1 MKKERTNAPEVK
13 TDTPIKR
20 IAEPADDALL
30 QVTGGRGETGTLD
43 QILSEISS
51 WLDKHPN
58 ATKRE
63 VYCLLKE
70 KREANADRLTDEEQI
85 ILDELL
91 KSFVS

>member
-1 MKKERTNAPEVK
+1 MKKERMNAPEVK

-43 QILSEISS
+43 QILNEISS
-51 WLDKHPN
+51 WLNKHPN
-58 ATKRE
+58 ATKQD

>member
-1 MKKERTNAPEVK
+1 MKTERTNAPEVK
-13 TDTPIKR
+13 TDTLNKSL
-20 IAEPADDALL
+20 AELADDALL

-43 QILSEISS
+43 QILNEISS

-58 ATKRE
+58 AAKRD

-70 KREANADRLTDEEQI
+70 KREAYADRLTDEEQI

>member
-1 MKKERTNAPEVK
+1 MKTERTNAPEVK

-20 IAEPADDALL
+20 IAELTNDALL

-43 QILSEISS
+43 QILNEISS

>member
-1 MKKERTNAPEVK
+1 MKTERTNAPEMK

-20 IAEPADDALL
+20 IAELTDGDLL

-43 QILSEISS
+43 QILNEISS

-58 ATKRE
+58 AAKRD

-70 KREANADRLTDEEQI
+70 KREAYADRLTDEEQI

-91 KSFVS
+91 KSFAL